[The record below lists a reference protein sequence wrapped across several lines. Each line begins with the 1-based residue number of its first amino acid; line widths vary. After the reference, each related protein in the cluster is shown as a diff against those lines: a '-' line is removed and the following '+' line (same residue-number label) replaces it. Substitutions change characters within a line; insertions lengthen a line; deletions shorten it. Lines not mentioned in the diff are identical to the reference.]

1 MNTPPTTA
9 PTTAPPLDRFES
21 ALLVELRDHV
31 ATRSAPELT
40 TPQRHP
46 RRRVVA
52 GAAVAAVA
60 ATAFVVASLGGP
72 GASPAY
78 AVEQTAGGE
87 VVVTISRLEDSAGLE
102 RALRD
107 KGIDADVDYDPTNGD
122 GEPGPSGQGQGMM
135 TDEHP
140 QEGTEEGGFVTEGQP
155 AESHGSEV
163 DPGGCG
169 AGGPATLR
177 QERDDWV
184 LRIPAQS
191 PMQDRPVQIT
201 TRSQGDLV
209 VFYAG
214 NTPGAYCS
222 VVTLN

>member
-1 MNTPPTTA
+1 MKTPPTTA
-9 PTTAPPLDRFES
+9 PLDRFES
-21 ALLVELRDHV
+21 ALLDELRDHV
-31 ATRSAPELT
+31 ATRSVPELT

-52 GAAVAAVA
+52 GVAVAAAA

-78 AVEQTAGGE
+78 AVEQTADGE

-122 GEPGPSGQGQGMM
+122 GEPGPAREEM

-169 AGGPATLR
+169 AGGPATLG
-177 QERDDWV
+177 QEEDDWV

-201 TRSQGDLV
+201 TRPGGDLV
-209 VFYAG
+209 AFYAG
-214 NTPGAYCS
+214 DTPGAYCS
-222 VVTLN
+222 VVTMN